1 MAHVELIYD
10 SDCPNVPAARR
21 ALAEALASAGLE
33 PRWHEWDRAS
43 SASPGYAR
51 HYGSPTILVNGRDIA
66 PQPDVDG
73 AGACR
78 IYADEAGRVTR
89 APTPEVILAALRSRG
104 SDDNR
109 APSAAAQRLLVRVFP
124 FAPVLGSAIAL
135 KLACAACW
143 PAFAALLGS
152 AGVGF
157 LVAPGHLVPFMLV
170 FLAITLAMLAY
181 RARSRRGLGPFA
193 LGVGGAAIMMG
204 GGFGIGSD
212 VALFA
217 GVALLVSASIWN
229 AWPRK
234 AIATG

>member
-1 MAHVELIYD
+1 MARVELIYD
-10 SDCPNVPAARR
+10 SDCPNLPAARR
-21 ALAEALASAGLE
+21 ALTEAFNTAGLT
-33 PRWHEWDRAS
+33 PRWDEWDRGDP
-43 SASPGYAR
+43 ASPAYVR
-51 HYGSPTILVNGRDIA
+51 SYGSPTILVNGRDIV
-66 PQPDVDG
+66 PQSTVEG

-78 IYADEAGRVTR
+78 VYSDAAGQLTR
-89 APTPEVILAALRSRG
+89 APAPESILAALGLPASPHA
-104 SDDNR
+104 S
-109 APSAAAQRLLVRVFP
+109 SAAVRPAFGRVFA
-124 FAPVLGSAIAL
+124 FAPVIGSGLAL

-157 LVAPGHLVPFMLV
+157 LVAPGQLVPFMLV

-181 RARSRRGLGPFA
+181 RARSRRGLAPFA
-193 LGVGGAAIMMG
+193 LGVGGAVIMMG

-234 AIATG
+234 VLGTG

>member
-1 MAHVELIYD
+1 MARVELIYD
-10 SDCPNVPAARR
+10 RDCPNLPAARR
-21 ALAEALASAGLE
+21 ALTEAFNTGGLT
-33 PRWHEWDRAS
+33 PLWDEWDRGDP
-43 SASPGYAR
+43 ASPAYAR
-51 HYGSPTILVNGRDIA
+51 SYGSPTILVNGRDIV
-66 PQPDVDG
+66 PQLTVEG

-78 IYADEAGRVTR
+78 VYSDAAGQLTR
-89 APTPEVILAALRSRG
+89 APAPESILAALGLPVSPHA
-104 SDDNR
+104 S
-109 APSAAAQRLLVRVFP
+109 SAAVRPAFGRVFA
-124 FAPVLGSAIAL
+124 FAPVIGSGLAL

-157 LVAPGHLVPFMLV
+157 LVAPGQLVPFMLV

-181 RARSRRGLGPFA
+181 RARSRRGLAPFA
-193 LGVGGAAIMMG
+193 LGVGGAVIMMG

-234 AIATG
+234 VLGTG